1 MHHIWSS
8 YAQHKNIY
16 RDVSRV
22 FLNRH
27 FNKTNLYIYLHLRL
41 QSTLQKERKGRI
53 DKRVR
58 LFFSSRTNLLLPP
71 LLLLLL
77 SPPPPV
83 GSRAAF
89 SCVSSRSSPVHEFPR
104 HCLRLNRINVRGVQ
118 ALRIIHNVLEIVHRR
133 CTNGVL
139 IGDPIPYRPE
149 SPSTW
154 ILFRTLRST
163 CARSCPTACSLARSN
178 HRESIAPSAPRHA
191 RHGAWTVFRERTPV
205 ILQIA
210 TIRASPYPQ
219 IDARFRANRATLYAT
234 TSARCEYRSKYIR
247 IRWSQS
253 QSHSD
258 YDFTGRIPPA
268 ASSAKDRIPLLVP
281 RSSHTRNVS

>member
-133 CTNGVL
+133 CTNGV
-139 IGDPIPYRPE
+139 YW
-149 SPSTW
+149 SAT
-154 ILFRTLRST
+154 LFRTGQKVHRPEFFSERDVPPALAPVPPL
-163 CARSCPTACSLARSN
+163 ARSLARTIENPSLPPLPATPATARGRFFGN
-178 HRESIAPSAPRHA
+178 EHRS
-191 RHGAWTVFRERTPV
+191 F
-205 ILQIA
+205 
-210 TIRASPYPQ
+210 Y
-219 IDARFRANRATLYAT
+219 
-234 TSARCEYRSKYIR
+234 K
-247 IRWSQS
+247 
-253 QSHSD
+253 
-258 YDFTGRIPPA
+258 
-268 ASSAKDRIPLLVP
+268 
-281 RSSHTRNVS
+281 